1 MLSSARAR
9 RYARGMENPYQ
20 SPQSAGAEPA
30 AAAGGGLARQIPV
43 VAILLMVQG
52 GLEVLMG
59 GFFVVFG
66 GTMAMYAQQEAVRPG
81 MAMGGVSGA
90 MGGAGLIAGLLHV
103 VAGWQ
108 NYFFRKRW
116 LGVAAL
122 FTGLGSLFTCYCFPT
137 SVLLMV
143 YGLIVYFSAR
153 SSWAFR
159 CGQTGM
165 PREQIVTALSL
176 QGY

>member
-1 MLSSARAR
+1 MLSSPRAR

-20 SPQSAGAEPA
+20 SPQSAGGEPA
-30 AAAGGGLARQIPV
+30 AAVGGGLARQIPV

-66 GTMAMYAQQEAVRPG
+66 GTMAIYAQQEAVRPG
-81 MAMGGVSGA
+81 MAMGGVSGV
-90 MGGAGLIAGLLHV
+90 MGGAGLLSGLFHL

-122 FTGLGSLFTCYCFPT
+122 FTGLGSLLTCYCFPT
-137 SVLLMV
+137 AVLLLI
-143 YGLIVYFSAR
+143 YGLIVYFSGQ
-153 SSWAFR
+153 SSWAFH
-159 CGQTGM
+159 CGQQGM
-165 PREQIVTALSL
+165 SREQIITALSL